1 MKENNK
7 TTLQNVTKCI
17 VFILLLAMLLMG
29 VSYLMAPKDN
39 TKESGITNPNAN
51 GFYSEPK
58 NSIDVVMIGNSDA
71 YSGFSPMELW
81 NACGYTSYVSAEG
94 LQVPAGSLA
103 MLKRILDYQKP
114 KLIILETDGMFTKTD
129 ASQNIINAFNAVLGE
144 PFSVFRYHNRWK
156 KLKWKDIFRKPF
168 YTAHC
173 ITKGQMLSN
182 KVKGYTGGEY
192 MVETDKRAK
201 IPGSSIIA
209 VKQMQK
215 LCEEKDMDLL
225 LLEMPSES
233 SWSYKRHNAVKD
245 FAEEHNLPF
254 VDLNLDRDRF
264 DFDWT
269 TDSRDGGNHLN
280 SAGARKVTRFIGEYL
295 KEHYDLPDHREDPDF
310 NIWHEDFKAYMEQ
323 VKFTEDD

>member
-1 MKENNK
+1 
-7 TTLQNVTKCI
+7 
-17 VFILLLAMLLMG
+17 
-29 VSYLMAPKDN
+29 
-39 TKESGITNPNAN
+39 
-51 GFYSEPK
+51 
-58 NSIDVVMIGNSDA
+58 
-71 YSGFSPMELW
+71 
-81 NACGYTSYVSAEG
+81 
-94 LQVPAGSLA
+94 
-103 MLKRILDYQKP
+103 
-114 KLIILETDGMFTKTD
+114 
-129 ASQNIINAFNAVLGE
+129 
-144 PFSVFRYHNRWK
+144 
-156 KLKWKDIFRKPF
+156 
-168 YTAHC
+168 
-173 ITKGQMLSN
+173 
-182 KVKGYTGGEY
+182 